1 MRENRDKQ
9 MHVLPG
15 YCEDITEKSENFE
28 KSLDSQHLQ
37 LVEINSSQFFET
49 YESATLP
56 EELSEIKGG
65 GSFGY
70 EGTVQIIPDQLK
82 HDGEIFCGSEE
93 HAPSVGYHND
103 LEASPTEKIPEIAP
117 FGLSKRVDKLMEK
130 LLCLRKVLRGE
141 ITPPLTDSCL
151 PGEEEISCE
160 ESHSTNKK
168 QLLPEQKDGVVKTSM
183 LSNSGLEDC
192 EQNSSNAQ
200 LNINHVGTQC
210 LQEILESQEDP
221 TLKVDEVRCLESLE
235 ANNTDTTSLFE
246 CNFSCKPIERQ
257 PHQVSDID
265 VNELLHSPGED
276 LGKKDFLSS
285 SKHSINWEGNNYFG
299 PQCISDALDGHIP
312 IVQECALNKPFDI
325 LEVESRT
332 TDTFTSVQ
340 KGVVYVSLIYQD
352 LIFLFSYYLFFSTAS
367 ASRNTTDLVEE
378 ISRKLINF
386 RISSSR
392 NATKSSIKTPRT
404 TKSTGIFKLH
414 SSVGIIR
421 DKENKQNTKM
431 MNFSSSE
438 HKIRNPAASAGSIRR
453 PLRSVTNQK
462 LD

>member
-1 MRENRDKQ
+1 MGGADGARAGRGSGQ
-9 MHVLPG
+9 AGH
-15 YCEDITEKSENFE
+15 YEDIT
-28 KSLDSQHLQ
+28 
-37 LVEINSSQFFET
+37 ET

-70 EGTVQIIPDQLK
+70 EGTVQTIPDQLK
-82 HDGEIFCGSEE
+82 HDKEIFCGSEE
-93 HAPSVGYHND
+93 PAQSVGYHND

-160 ESHSTNKK
+160 ESHSPNKK
-168 QLLPEQKDGVVKTSM
+168 QLLPEQKDGVVKTLM
-183 LSNSGLEDC
+183 LSNSGHEDC
-192 EQNSSNAQ
+192 EQYSSN
-200 LNINHVGTQC
+200 TQC
-210 LQEILESQEDP
+210 LQEILESQEEP

-235 ANNTDTTSLFE
+235 ANNTDTNSLFE
-246 CNFSCKPIERQ
+246 CNFSCKPIEGQ
-257 PHQVSDID
+257 PHQGSDINVKED
-265 VNELLHSPGED
+265 LHSPGED

-285 SKHSINWEGNNYFG
+285 
-299 PQCISDALDGHIP
+299 
-312 IVQECALNKPFDI
+312 
-325 LEVESRT
+325 T
-332 TDTFTSVQ
+332 
-340 KGVVYVSLIYQD
+340 
-352 LIFLFSYYLFFSTAS
+352 S

-378 ISRKLINF
+378 ISSKLINF
-386 RISSSR
+386 RICSSR
-392 NATKSSIKTPRT
+392 KATKSSIKTPRT

-421 DKENKQNTKM
+421 DKENKHNTKI